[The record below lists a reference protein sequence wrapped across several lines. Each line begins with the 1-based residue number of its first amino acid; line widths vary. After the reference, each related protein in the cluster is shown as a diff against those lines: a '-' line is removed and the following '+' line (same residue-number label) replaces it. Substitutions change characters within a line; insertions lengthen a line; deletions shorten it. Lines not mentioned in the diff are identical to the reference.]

1 MKKTRLNLFPR
12 AVELY
17 ARPTKDVELR
27 SSAAD
32 KFHNPARGRGEIT
45 GRTALTMMR
54 FSARDIEPLS
64 GSDVHKEYLDRKIGE
79 RFINYRLSH
88 TGSNGEERPTSM
100 RAFGQYTDEP
110 ARVIG
115 YSSLVFGTMLKQPE
129 GGKSNRRPGNLFRGA
144 IVVPDVYANE
154 LMKRAE
160 EDPLYPRQFA
170 EDLLESTLA
179 AKDIQSDEFPR
190 FRPQYDLWVPGNIN
204 RIAIQAGKPGEL
216 RENVVKVEK

>member
-17 ARPTKDVELR
+17 ARPRGNSEIRNAVMDR
-27 SSAAD
+27 
-32 KFHNPARGRGEIT
+32 FHNPVRGRGEIT

-54 FSARDIEPLS
+54 FGTDSVEPLS
-64 GSDVHKEYLDRKIGE
+64 SKEVRSQYLDRKIGE
-79 RFINYRLSH
+79 RFINFRLGY
-88 TGSNGEERPTSM
+88 TGRDGEERRTSM

-115 YSSLVFGTMLKQPE
+115 YTSLVYGTMLE
-129 GGKSNRRPGNLFRGA
+129 SRSDRRPGNLFRGA

-160 EDPLYPRQFA
+160 DDPLYPRQFA
-170 EDLLESTLA
+170 EDLIESTLA
-179 AKDIQSDEFPR
+179 TTGMQPEDFPK
-190 FRPQYDLWVPGNIN
+190 FRPQHDLWIPGGIN

-216 RENVVKVEK
+216 RESVVKIEK